1 MVNKGRE
8 KVRDIAF
15 SKAMH
20 IMEGFGYSDELTPV
34 EFLHIIHAGAE
45 SSPAYSYGRALHK
58 KQEGVSGRTVYWW
71 KWTKTFSNA
80 YWEWRTPRLGKGG

>member
-1 MVNKGRE
+1 MANKGRE

-15 SKAMH
+15 SKALH
-20 IMEGFGYSDELTPV
+20 VKEGLGYSNELTPV
-34 EFLHIIHAGAE
+34 EFLHLAAAGAG
-45 SSPAYSYGRALHK
+45 AVYSYYDKAFGNK
-58 KQEGVSGRTVYWW
+58 KLGIGNRSVYYW